1 MELKKLKKH
10 FLKVWNKDESYFKYE
25 VYLNK
30 KEERFFEL
38 EGKEKTENS
47 TFRLI
52 SQI

>member
-1 MELKKLKKH
+1 
-10 FLKVWNKDESYFKYE
+10 
-25 VYLNK
+25 LNK

-52 SQI
+52 SQLQAIKEGIPIN